1 MSAPAQPRVPAG
13 QAGGGRF
20 ATAECP
26 RVYALL
32 DSLAPPADGPDER
45 PNWHPVPA
53 PRCRHGS
60 FQRWAVSNCCKPRP
74 RR

>member
-1 MSAPAQPRVPAG
+1 MTQPRVPAG

-32 DSLAPPADGPDER
+32 DTLAPEPGAPDER
-45 PNWHPVPA
+45 VNWTAVAA
-53 PRCRHGS
+53 PRCPHGH
-60 FQRWAVSNCCKPRP
+60 FARWAARNCCAPR
-74 RR
+74 